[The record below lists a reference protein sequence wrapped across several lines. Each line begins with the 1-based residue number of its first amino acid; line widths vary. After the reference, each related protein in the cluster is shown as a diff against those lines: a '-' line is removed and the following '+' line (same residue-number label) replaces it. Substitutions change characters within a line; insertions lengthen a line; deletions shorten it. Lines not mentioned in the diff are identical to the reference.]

1 MKSQGFFVAT
11 RDMVLVVNTLSELLL
26 HGKVKLILGS
36 KRSGLGGSV
45 CGKRALRQNQFLV
58 RRAVSA
64 STFRPS
70 HGGAS

>member
-45 CGKRALRQNQFLV
+45 CGIAGFATEPIFGTTCCECVNL
-58 RRAVSA
+58 SI
-64 STFRPS
+64 
-70 HGGAS
+70 